1 MSKNKDYTKYSREIK
16 NADEP
21 VETKDVY
28 IVTEPVET
36 KDVHIVTEPVAEE
49 VVNEPKCIEPLPP
62 KSGHVTECIKLNVR
76 KEPSTNAEVIGTVN
90 RGDSLIIDPSPFG
103 DFYKVITPY
112 GVEGY
117 CMKKFVYV
125 ND

>member
-1 MSKNKDYTKYSREIK
+1 MSKNKDYTKYSREVKTTVDTI
-16 NADEP
+16 P
-21 VETKDVY
+21 SMVEEV
-28 IVTEPVET
+28 
-36 KDVHIVTEPVAEE
+36 VTEPVASEE
-49 VVNEPKCIEPLPP
+49 VFVTEPIAVEEVITESKHIEPLPP
-62 KSGHVTECIKLNVR
+62 KSGHVTECVKLNVR
-76 KEPSTNAEVIGTVN
+76 KEPSPNAEVIGTVN

-117 CMKKFVYV
+117 CMKKFVYI

>member
-1 MSKNKDYTKYSREIK
+1 MSKNKDYTKYSRENK
-16 NADEP
+16 TATVTNASTEEVVEVKDEN
-21 VETKDVY
+21 
-28 IVTEPVET
+28 IA
-36 KDVHIVTEPVAEE
+36 EPVAVEE
-49 VVNEPKCIEPLPP
+49 VVNETKHIEPLLP

-76 KEPSTNAEVIGTVN
+76 KEPNPNAEVIGTVN

-117 CMKKFVYV
+117 CMKKFVYI

>member
-1 MSKNKDYTKYSREIK
+1 MSKNKDYTKYSRENK
-16 NADEP
+16 TANVTNASTEEVVEVKDDIVAEEVIVEP
-21 VETKDVY
+21 AAV
-28 IVTEPVET
+28 
-36 KDVHIVTEPVAEE
+36 EE
-49 VVNEPKCIEPLPP
+49 VVNESKHIEPLPH

-76 KEPSTNAEVIGTVN
+76 KNPSPNAEVIGTVN

-117 CMKKFVYV
+117 CMKKFVYI

>member
-16 NADEP
+16 TATVTNAP
-21 VETKDVY
+21 T
-28 IVTEPVET
+28 
-36 KDVHIVTEPVAEE
+36 EE
-49 VVNEPKCIEPLPP
+49 VVEVKDEVDTEEVIVEPTAVEEVVSESKHIEPLPP

-76 KEPSTNAEVIGTVN
+76 KDPSPNAEVIGTVN

-117 CMKKFVYV
+117 CMKKFVYI

>member
-1 MSKNKDYTKYSREIK
+1 MSNNKDYTKYSREIK
-16 NADEP
+16 PDNHANENKEE
-21 VETKDVY
+21 V
-28 IVTEPVET
+28 VTEPV
-36 KDVHIVTEPVAEE
+36 VVEE
-49 VVNEPKCIEPLPP
+49 VVEETKVIEPLPP
-62 KSGHVTECIKLNVR
+62 KTGHVTECIKLNVR
-76 KEPSTNAEVIGTVN
+76 KEPSSNAEIIGTVN

-117 CMKKFVYV
+117 CMNKFVYI

>member
-1 MSKNKDYTKYSREIK
+1 MSKNKDYTKYSREVKTTVDI
-16 NADEP
+16 NP
-21 VETKDVY
+21 SMVEEVT
-28 IVTEPVET
+28 TEPV
-36 KDVHIVTEPVAEE
+36 VVEE
-49 VVNEPKCIEPLPP
+49 VVNETKHIEPLPP
-62 KSGHVTECIKLNVR
+62 KTGHVTECVKLNVR
-76 KEPSTNAEVIGTVN
+76 KDPSPNAEVIGTVN

-117 CMKKFVYV
+117 CMKKFVYI

>member
-1 MSKNKDYTKYSREIK
+1 MSKNKDYTKYSREVK
-16 NADEP
+16 
-21 VETKDVY
+21 T
-28 IVTEPVET
+28 VTEPVVVEE
-36 KDVHIVTEPVAEE
+36 VVATEPVVEE
-49 VVNEPKCIEPLPP
+49 VINEPKQIEPLPP

-76 KEPSTNAEVIGTVN
+76 KDPSPNAEVIGTVN

-112 GVEGY
+112 GIEGY
-117 CMKKFVYV
+117 CMKKFVYI

>member
-1 MSKNKDYTKYSREIK
+1 MSKNKDYTKYSRENK
-16 NADEP
+16 
-21 VETKDVY
+21 T
-28 IVTEPVET
+28 VTEPVVVEE
-36 KDVHIVTEPVAEE
+36 VVATEPVVAEE
-49 VVNEPKCIEPLPP
+49 FAKESKVIDPLPP

-76 KEPSTNAEVIGTVN
+76 KEPNPNAEVIGTVN

-103 DFYKVITPY
+103 DFYKVIIPY

-117 CMKKFVYV
+117 CMKKFVYI

>member
-1 MSKNKDYTKYSREIK
+1 MSKNKDYTRYSRENK
-16 NADEP
+16 TVTDTDASV
-21 VETKDVY
+21 VEVKEEV
-28 IVTEPVET
+28 VTEPVE
-36 KDVHIVTEPVAEE
+36 VEE
-49 VVNEPKCIEPLPP
+49 IVNETKIIEPLPP

-76 KEPSTNAEVIGTVN
+76 KYPNSDAEVIGTVN

-117 CMKKFVYV
+117 CMKKFVYI

>member
-1 MSKNKDYTKYSREIK
+1 MSKNKDYTKYSREVIEVK
-16 NADEP
+16 DEVNIEPNAVKEVIAEP
-21 VETKDVY
+21 VV
-28 IVTEPVET
+28 V
-36 KDVHIVTEPVAEE
+36 EE
-49 VVNEPKCIEPLPP
+49 VVNESKTIEPLPP
-62 KSGHVTECIKLNVR
+62 KTGHVTECIKLNVR
-76 KEPSTNAEVIGTVN
+76 KEPSPNAEVIGTVN

-117 CMKKFVYV
+117 CMKKFVYI

>member
-1 MSKNKDYTKYSREIK
+1 MSKNKDYTKYSRENK
-16 NADEP
+16 TVTDNTVSMDEIIE
-21 VETKDVY
+21 VK
-28 IVTEPVET
+28 
-36 KDVHIVTEPVAEE
+36 EE
-49 VVNEPKCIEPLPP
+49 VTNESKIIEPLPP
-62 KSGHVTECIKLNVR
+62 KSGHVTECVKLNVR
-76 KEPSTNAEVIGTVN
+76 KEPSPNAEVIGTVN

-117 CMKKFVYV
+117 CMKKFVYI

>member
-1 MSKNKDYTKYSREIK
+1 MSKNKDYTKYSRENK
-16 NADEP
+16 TVTDTNP
-21 VETKDVY
+21 SMVEEV
-28 IVTEPVET
+28 VTEPVVVEEA
-36 KDVHIVTEPVAEE
+36 VIAEPVVEE
-49 VVNEPKCIEPLPP
+49 VVNESKRIEPLPP
-62 KSGHVTECIKLNVR
+62 KTGHVTECVKLNVR
-76 KEPSTNAEVIGTVN
+76 KEPNPNAEVIGTVN

-117 CMKKFVYV
+117 CMKKFVYI